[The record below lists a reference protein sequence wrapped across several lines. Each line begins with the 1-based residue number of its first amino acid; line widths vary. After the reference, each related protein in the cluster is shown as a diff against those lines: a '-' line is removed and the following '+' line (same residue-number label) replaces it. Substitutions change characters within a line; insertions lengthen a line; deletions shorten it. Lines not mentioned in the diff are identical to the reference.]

1 MLGVS
6 RRLVATVGAAATI
19 LMLTTS
25 VVAAADPDSLASARG
40 NGSPTAATVTLG
52 VRAHDAGPVRM
63 RLDHGGGLKP
73 PATDVE
79 LAPIAV
85 GAPVSGIGVALTTWV
100 LVFAAGVVASLRYL
114 ARRSRL

>member
-6 RRLVATVGAAATI
+6 RRLVATIGAAATI
-19 LMLTTS
+19 LMLMTS
-25 VVAAADPDSLASARG
+25 TVAAADPDSLASARA
-40 NGSPTAATVTLG
+40 NGSSTGAAVTLG
-52 VRAHDAGPVRM
+52 ARSHDAGPARL

-73 PATDVE
+73 PATDIE

-85 GAPVSGIGVALTTWV
+85 DAPASAIGLALTTWV
-100 LVFAAGVVASLRYL
+100 LVFAAGVLASLRYM

>member
-19 LMLTTS
+19 LMFSTS
-25 VVAAADPDSLASARG
+25 VVAAADPDSLASARA
-40 NGSPTAATVTLG
+40 NGSSTSATVMLG
-52 VRAHDAGPVRM
+52 ARTQDARPARL

-73 PATDVE
+73 PATDIE
-79 LAPIAV
+79 LAPVAV
-85 GAPVSGIGVALTTWV
+85 GAPASGIGLALTTWA
-100 LVFAAGVVASLRYL
+100 LVFAAGVLASLRYM

>member
-19 LMLTTS
+19 LMLTTC

-40 NGSPTAATVTLG
+40 NSSPTATVTLG

-73 PATDVE
+73 PATDIE

-85 GAPVSGIGVALTTWV
+85 GAPVSGIGIALTTWV
-100 LVFAAGVVASLRYL
+100 LIFAAGVLASLRYM

>member
-25 VVAAADPDSLASARG
+25 VVAAADPDSFASARA
-40 NGSPTAATVTLG
+40 NGSSAGAVTLG
-52 VRAHDAGPVRM
+52 ARSQDARPARL

-73 PATDVE
+73 PATDIE

-85 GAPVSGIGVALTTWV
+85 DGRASGIGLALTTWV
-100 LVFAAGVVASLRYL
+100 LVFAASVVASLRWM